1 MLSSVYDNHAIMK
14 TFTVMNISRGVSFS
28 NNKWWHEIVMTL
40 ANRHDARLPPIELI
54 VRQSTQSKFR

>member
-1 MLSSVYDNHAIMK
+1 MK

>member
-40 ANRHDARLPPIELI
+40 ANRYEMKPISNVLFGLH
-54 VRQSTQSKFR
+54 VSLSF

>member
-1 MLSSVYDNHAIMK
+1 MK

-40 ANRHDARLPPIELI
+40 ANRHEMKPISNVLFGLH
-54 VRQSTQSKFR
+54 VSLSF